1 MIPSSGVIV
10 VADTGNQRIRLI
22 SVPLTLPACDV
33 TWHHVALTYFASAS
47 ISAYIDGA
55 LTLQQ
60 STTVTLPTA
69 SASTLRIGWSGN
81 LTTNGGSLFAG
92 TLSELRIYN
101 RTLSASEVVALSQ
114 PLLPSF
120 PNAVSSPSV
129 PTASAINYS
138 FSCVAGSAGV
148 GGSLVKSSS
157 SGSWTWAGG
166 VLPSCVSSASAGAT
180 SPPVNA
186 AAIAAS
192 VAVILVPLAA
202 CASYYVFHARRA
214 SNPLKMRAIGASVG
228 EVVAAPR

>member
-114 PLLPSF
+114 PLLPSI
-120 PNAVSSPSV
+120 PNAVSSPSA
-129 PTASAINYS
+129 PTAAVN
-138 FSCVAGSAGV
+138 GLLL
-148 GGSLVKSSS
+148 LVRRGRCRSRR
-157 SGSWTWAGG
+157 
-166 VLPSCVSSASAGAT
+166 
-180 SPPVNA
+180 
-186 AAIAAS
+186 
-192 VAVILVPLAA
+192 LA
-202 CASYYVFHARRA
+202 CQ
-214 SNPLKMRAIGASVG
+214 
-228 EVVAAPR
+228 